1 MEKLKLRI
9 DEKFET
15 KELIKKEIN
24 LDSDIKKNLVTK
36 TFKSSSKTVY
46 FYMYEEY
53 FMRTNSELT
62 VTIFVLETPDFTE
75 IELMSSG
82 GGVGFSF
89 ARDDNRQTAWDI
101 RTGIKTSIGNPSWKQ
116 TTYDVS
122 VIWKDAGKKRRP
134 KAFMGL
140 GFRYM
145 DSHTDG
151 IPNLSIFYATVGCY
165 L

>member
-15 KELIKKEIN
+15 KELIKKEIS

-53 FMRTNSELT
+53 FMRTNSDLT
-62 VTIFVLETPDFTE
+62 VTIFVTETPDFTE

-82 GGVGFSF
+82 GGVGFSSS
-89 ARDDNRQTAWDI
+89 TW
-101 RTGIKTSIGNPSWKQ
+101 GSEKTSLK
-116 TTYDVS
+116 YF
-122 VIWKDAGKKRRP
+122 KKL
-134 KAFMGL
+134 FENL
-140 GFRYM
+140 GFKE
-145 DSHTDG
+145 
-151 IPNLSIFYATVGCY
+151 VE
-165 L
+165 